1 MDVPFKTIFGNV
13 GVSWSPYMQTRAALS
28 WHNFNN
34 SIISG
39 CEWGCVFEFT
49 DGLGITLRG
58 CVFEYI
64 YGNGS
69 GFEQACLYG
78 WDLFVTLNPHRKM

>member
-13 GVSWSPYMQTRAALS
+13 GMSWSPYMQTRAALS

-39 CEWGCVFEFT
+39 CEW
-49 DGLGITLRG
+49 G